1 MNEYRYDEFSLNQ
14 KDVQSAW
21 LLATVTV
28 LILTTLI
35 LPAL

>member
-1 MNEYRYDEFSLNQ
+1 MNEYHYDEFSLNG

-21 LLATVTV
+21 LLATSAV
-28 LILTTLI
+28 LVLTTII